1 MRFRDQGRLWERWK
15 NAQVQEILSPGDTT
29 CLKRLEGGFGAEGEK
44 VQPMRERRRVSYFW
58 SWKKKEVWSWKK
70 KEAMVVKGL
79 TSLLAYHQKRVN
91 STKNPNS
98 CLLLKGYWTV
108 IVNIVIHGQIL
119 PLNFNIGTKVNMK
132 EVIIILGRIK
142 CLLHM
147 YAIHMCIHIYTH
159 IYSLLS

>member
-29 CLKRLEGGFGAEGEK
+29 CLKRLEGGLGAEGEK

-58 SWKKKEVWSWKK
+58 SWKKKEV
-70 KEAMVVKGL
+70 MVVKGL
-79 TSLLAYHQKRVN
+79 TSLLAYHQNRVN
-91 STKNPNS
+91 STKNSNS

-108 IVNIVIHGQIL
+108 IVNIVIHGHIL
-119 PLNFNIGTKVNMK
+119 PFNFNIVTKVNMK